1 MKKKTNSYKPE
12 DDEPLSLDMSFDE
25 ALEMLLNTPPP
36 DKQEEEEAHQEER
49 KQDDCE

>member
-1 MKKKTNSYKPE
+1 MEKTSKNKLT

-36 DKQEEEEAHQEER
+36 VESNDNETHRGER
-49 KQDDCE
+49 NQDDCE